1 MTRSIVRG
9 AAPTVLATTTLLGL
23 SLFANPARSQ
33 TPPPA
38 ATPAPAASAAPA
50 LAAEATPAPAAEPVP
65 ETTSQAPTAP
75 SAPTTAP
82 PGAKPPPEPS
92 TGFQMA
98 FRTGLS
104 FPVGD
109 VSGAPGDSLGAR
121 YAWQVPLVF
130 DIGAKIGPSVFLGAY
145 LGFGF
150 GAEGSDPVVEG
161 LCDDDDDN
169 LENDVSCSAVTVRFG
184 FEAQY
189 HFMPGEKMNAWVGY
203 GAGWEAATQTL
214 SDRTQGYS
222 ESTTAHGF
230 TYASL
235 SGGLDFRTRVVG
247 AGPYAEVAA
256 GRFTRQ
262 TTEVSNVEAGEGDIS
277 DPAWH
282 AWISLGLRMVLFP

>member
-1 MTRSIVRG
+1 MTRPIVRV
-9 AAPTVLATTTLLGL
+9 AARTVLATTTLLGL
-23 SLFANPARSQ
+23 FLFADPARSQ
-33 TPPPA
+33 TPP
-38 ATPAPAASAAPA
+38 
-50 LAAEATPAPAAEPVP
+50 AAEPAP
-65 ETTSQAPTAP
+65 GTTPDAAVAPN
-75 SAPTTAP
+75 APTTTP
-82 PGAKPPPEPS
+82 PGAKPPPAPS

-104 FPVGD
+104 FPMGD

-130 DIGAKIGPSVFLGAY
+130 DIGAKIMPSVFLGAY

-150 GAEGSDPVVEG
+150 GAEGSDPAVEG

-169 LENDVSCSAVTVRFG
+169 LENDVSCSAITVRFG
-184 FEAQY
+184 FQAQY
-189 HFMPGEKMNAWVGY
+189 HFMPGEKMNGWVGY
-203 GAGWEAATQTL
+203 GAGWEAATQTI
-214 SDRTQGYS
+214 SDRTQGYT

-230 TYASL
+230 TYAAL

-247 AGPYAEVAA
+247 AGPYAEVAL

-262 TTEVSNVEAGEGDIS
+262 TTEVDNIEVGKGDIS